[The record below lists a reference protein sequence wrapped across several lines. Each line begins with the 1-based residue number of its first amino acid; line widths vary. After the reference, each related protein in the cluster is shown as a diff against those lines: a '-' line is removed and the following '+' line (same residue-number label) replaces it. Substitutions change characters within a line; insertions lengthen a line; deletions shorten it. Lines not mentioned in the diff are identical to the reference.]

1 MKTKF
6 IFVSLLL
13 CLGLAMASVNL
24 SGCAAGGHI
33 GSLGGSARID

>member
-24 SGCAAGGHI
+24 SGCSAGGHI
-33 GSLGGSARID
+33 GPVGGSGSLG